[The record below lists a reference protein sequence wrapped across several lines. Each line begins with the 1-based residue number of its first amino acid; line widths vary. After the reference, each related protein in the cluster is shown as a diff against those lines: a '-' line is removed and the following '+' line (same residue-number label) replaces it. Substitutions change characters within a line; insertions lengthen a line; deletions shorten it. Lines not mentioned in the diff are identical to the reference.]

1 MRQEQA
7 EGLAVLD
14 LRVRLV
20 QLVVQ
25 EELGQQELLERQV
38 QVELL
43 VALAQSG
50 PLEQQEGLGR
60 LELQV

>member
-14 LRVRLV
+14 LRVRLA

-43 VALAQSG
+43 VVLAQSG